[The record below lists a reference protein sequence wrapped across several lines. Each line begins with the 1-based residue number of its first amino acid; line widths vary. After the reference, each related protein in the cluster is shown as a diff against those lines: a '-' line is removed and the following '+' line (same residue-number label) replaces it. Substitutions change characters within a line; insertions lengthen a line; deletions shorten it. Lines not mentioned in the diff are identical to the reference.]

1 MALGLSS
8 PLPCQPTARRSRCK
22 GARNAREPATDP
34 WRRGRRQ
41 R

>member
-8 PLPCQPTARRSRCK
+8 PLPRTPTARRSRCK
-22 GARNAREPATDP
+22 GARNAREPATHP
-34 WRRGRRQ
+34 WRRERRQ